1 MIRKAKRRA
10 IAGLPARRRRGV
22 GKSLVEALSLT
33 IWALTAAGTALGR
46 LLHRLALYLTRSAA
60 EMAGRMGSGR
70 AAFTRLRPLSRR
82 RTGRPTGAPDVLSAA
97 RPQQGQARRLAV
109 TAVGIAAALTVVALL
124 AGPVLRLA
132 AWPLSSGIAAT
143 GLPALEQRSA
153 VLAADGSRLA
163 VLHDGINR
171 QVVSLD
177 EIPELVRQAVV
188 AAEDKDFWEHGGYD
202 GEAMARALLANVRAG
217 EVTQGGSTIS
227 QQVAKQNF
235 AGGGQSVFR
244 KAKELLYA
252 VALEERLSKEA
263 LLERYL
269 NQVYF
274 GSQAYGVTAAADE
287 FFGVDVK
294 HLAVEQAALLAGLI
308 RAPAALDPRT
318 DPASATIRRNQVLAA
333 MTSLGAISPEIAAE
347 AAAKPVAVLP
357 ARSPVVTD
365 PFVVE
370 AVKREFLANPAFGKT
385 EAERRHL
392 LLAGGLEIRT
402 TVDPRLQDA
411 ARTALGSVSGDL
423 GSALVALDPRSGA
436 ILAVH
441 DGGEAAS
448 SQFDVATQG
457 RRPPGSTFK
466 PLAAAAALEA
476 GMPQNQYLVGDGPIE
491 LDYRGA
497 PEPWRVDNFGGG
509 RYGPVA
515 LADAVINSVNTAF
528 AQIGVAVGPGKIAD
542 VARRLGIDVERAMGP
557 PETRGPAVALGGLS
571 NGVSPLELASAYG
584 TFAVGGAHTPP
595 YLIGQVVDPHGR
607 ELYTAKP
614 ALQPVLDKAVTGI
627 LVDILEDAVA
637 EGTGSAAALAGWEP
651 LGKTGTSE
659 KGADAWFVGATPV
672 LSAAV
677 WVGHPD
683 STEPVQGLTGGA
695 MAAPVWGKFMIAAL
709 QGTKPVTFPPRTVDR
724 AATRPLD
731 LPVVRPCTS
740 ACVSTKR

>member
-1 MIRKAKRRA
+1 M
-10 IAGLPARRRRGV
+10 
-22 GKSLVEALSLT
+22 VEALSLT

-46 LLHRLALYLTRSAA
+46 RLHQLSRSLTRSTA
-60 EMAGRMGSGR
+60 EVGRVGTRMRPGR
-70 AAFTRLRPLSRR
+70 KMCSRLRPLSLR
-82 RTGRPTGAPDVLSAA
+82 RTGRPTPAPHTGTAA
-97 RPQQGQARRLAV
+97 ALRRRGTGQRLAV
-109 TAVGIAAALTVVALL
+109 IAVGMVAALTIVALL

-132 AWPLSSGIAAT
+132 ARPLSSSIAAR
-143 GLPALEQRSA
+143 GLPALDQRSA
-153 VLAADGSRLA
+153 VLAADGTTLA

-171 QVVSLD
+171 QAVPLE
-177 EIPELVRQAVV
+177 EIPEVLRQAVV
-188 AAEDKDFWEHGGYD
+188 AAEDQHFWGHHGYD

-227 QQVAKQNF
+227 QQLAKQNF
-235 AGGGQSVFR
+235 SGGEQSMLR

-252 VALEERLSKEA
+252 VALEERLSKER

-274 GSQAYGVTAAADE
+274 GSQAYGVAAAAEE

-294 HLAVEQAALLAGLI
+294 HLAVEQVALLAGLI

-333 MTSLGAISPEIAAE
+333 MTSLGTISPDTATE
-347 AAAKPVAVLP
+347 AAAKPVEVLP
-357 ARSPVVTD
+357 ARSAGVID

-370 AVKREFLANPAFGKT
+370 AVKREFLANPAFGST

-411 ARTALGSVSGDL
+411 ARRALGSVSDRL

-436 ILAVH
+436 VLAVH
-441 DGGEAAS
+441 NGGEAAS

-476 GMPQNQYLVGDGPIE
+476 GMPQNQYLVGDGPIQ
-491 LDYRGA
+491 LDYKGA
-497 PEPWRVDNFGGG
+497 PEPWRVDNFDG
-509 RYGPVA
+509 RRHGPVA
-515 LADAVINSVNTAF
+515 LADAVISSVNTAF
-528 AQIGVAVGPGKIAD
+528 AQIGVAVGPGRIAE
-542 VARRLGIDVERAMGP
+542 VAHRLGIDVEGAMGP

-584 TFAVGGAHTPP
+584 TFAAGGAHTPP
-595 YLIGQVVDPHGR
+595 YLIGQVLGR
-607 ELYTAKP
+607 DGQELYKAKP
-614 ALQPVLDKAVTGI
+614 APQPVLDKAVNGI
-627 LVDILEDAVA
+627 LVDILQDAVA
-637 EGTGSAAALAGWEP
+637 EGTGSAAALPGWEP

-672 LSAAV
+672 LAAAV

-683 STEPVQGLTGGA
+683 STRPVRGLTGGA
-695 MAAPVWGKFMIAAL
+695 VAAPVWAKFMTAVL
-709 QGTKPVTFPPRTVDR
+709 RGEQPVTFPPRTADR
-724 AATRPLD
+724 PATRPLD

-740 ACVSTKR
+740 ACADVTKR